1 MAINI
6 IEAAKVAKARTSDK
20 RWQNAI
26 DKAVAGV
33 TSGQWIVT
41 ELAHCVAVTTESEKT
56 YRANDKHCQCPAF
69 FQGQACKH
77 RALYRLLQI
86 AETET
91 ARPAVSR
98 ADIIADI
105 KAAWSR
111 RFPTESLADELMRRF
126 RRNQLEMLSVD
137 FLTAIRAAIA

>member
-1 MAINI
+1 MAISI

-20 RWQNAI
+20 RWQKAI

-56 YRANDKHCQCPAF
+56 YRANDQHCQCPAF

-91 ARPAVSR
+91 ARPGVSR

-105 KAAWSR
+105 KAGMVTPVPDRELGR
-111 RFPTESLADELMRRF
+111 RTYAPLPPQST
-126 RRNQLEMLSVD
+126 RNAV
-137 FLTAIRAAIA
+137 R